1 MNTHS
6 QRSANTLRLPIRAAG
21 ARGIALVVN
30 LALSWITLRLG
41 LVASTEF
48 FRYPA
53 VAVWTIIGMG
63 GATLVYGALTQRSA
77 TPDRTFVRIA
87 AVVLVL
93 SFAPDIGLALTV
105 DAVTASEAIGLMM
118 LHVPPAVV
126 SVLAL
131 PTTPLGR

>member
-1 MNTHS
+1 MSTRTQTSTNT
-6 QRSANTLRLPIRAAG
+6 RTLPTRGAG
-21 ARGIALVVN
+21 AVAIALAVN
-30 LALSWITLRLG
+30 LTLSWVTLRLG

-53 VAVWTIIGMG
+53 VVVWTLIGMG
-63 GATLVYGALTQRSA
+63 GATLVYGALRRRRTA
-77 TPDRTFVRIA
+77 PDQTFVRIA

-93 SFAPDIGLALTV
+93 SFIPDIGLVLAT
-105 DAVTASEAIGLMM
+105 DAVTTSEGIGLMM

-131 PTTPLGR
+131 PETPLGR

>member
-1 MNTHS
+1 M
-6 QRSANTLRLPIRAAG
+6 RGAG
-21 ARGIALVVN
+21 AVGIALAVN
-30 LALSWITLRLG
+30 LLLSWITLRLG

-53 VAVWTIIGMG
+53 VVVWTIIGMG
-63 GATLVYGALTQRSA
+63 GATLVYGTLTRRSA

-93 SFAPDIGLALTV
+93 SFVPDIGLTLTA
-105 DAVTASEAIGLMM
+105 DAVTTSEAVGLMV

-126 SVLAL
+126 SVLTL
-131 PTTPLGR
+131 PETPLGR